1 MIFNKNLV
9 YITFGVFL
17 EKALP
22 FIISFLF
29 IKQIDDLDYGLWI
42 LYFQIVIIFSL
53 SSFVSKTVSFFWLI
67 STKTYL
73 SWSKSL

>member
-42 LYFQIVIIFSL
+42 LYFQIVIIFSSTIL
-53 SSFVSKTVSFFWLI
+53 SPLQLFFNREFEKYI
-67 STKTYL
+67 
-73 SWSKSL
+73 